1 MGPAGSRPGAA
12 LPSSTMTRLHVLKV
26 FVGSD
31 GRGGNPLGVVVDGP
45 TVALADRQRLAA
57 RLGFSE
63 TVFVDDPQ
71 TGAIR
76 IFTPARELPFAGHP
90 TVGTGWL
97 LRRLGHGTSVLR
109 PPAGDVATWDRGGLA
124 HIRARA
130 VWVHPIDIEQ
140 LPSSAAVEA
149 LTGAPEGLE
158 SWYPWGW
165 IDEAAGSL
173 RSRFFVRELGI
184 DEDEATG
191 AAAVVMGDLLGR
203 PLEIHQGVGSELYVR
218 PGEDGTVEVA
228 GRVETVEIR
237 ELV

>member
-1 MGPAGSRPGAA
+1 
-12 LPSSTMTRLHVLKV
+12 MTRLHVLKM
-26 FVGSD
+26 FVGRD

-45 TVALADRQRLAA
+45 SVADADRQRLAS

-63 TVFVDDPQ
+63 TVFVDDPE
-71 TGAIR
+71 TGRIR

-97 LRRLGHGTSVLR
+97 LRRLGHATSMLR
-109 PPAGDVATWDRGGLA
+109 PPAGDVATWDARGFA

-130 VWVHPIDIEQ
+130 SWVQAIDFEQ
-140 LPSSAAVEA
+140 LPAAADVDA
-149 LTGAPEGLE
+149 LTGAPPDHE
-158 SWYPWGW
+158 SWYPWAW
-165 IDEAAGSL
+165 IDEGSGIV
-173 RSRFFVRELGI
+173 RSRYFVREFGI

-191 AAAVVMGDLLGR
+191 AAAVAIGDLLRR

-218 PGEDGTVEVA
+218 PGADGTVEVA

-237 ELV
+237 EFA